1 MKEKSQLSEKVVP
14 LIKDLKAKHGKQVKF
29 IRCDNAGENKIL
41 EATCKK
47 ESLGIIFEF
56 TAPGTPQQ
64 NGMVERA
71 FATLYGSMRAMMKT
85 AGLTQV
91 QKNELWAE
99 CANTATD
106 LNNIV
111 LNNRNTPYQAFFGND
126 PKFINN
132 LHIFG
137 EKAVVKK
144 AAKIQSKLK
153 DKGIQVMFLGY
164 AKDHAEDVFRFLN
177 LETNRVILS
186 RDVIWLNKFVNPE
199 KTNTDEPREVL
210 MSEIPT

>member
-1 MKEKSQLSEKVVP
+1 
-14 LIKDLKAKHGKQVKF
+14 LIKDFKAKHGKQVKF
-29 IRCDNAGENKIL
+29 IRCDTAGENKIL

-47 ESLGIIFEF
+47 KGLGIIFEF

-85 AGLTQV
+85 AGLTHV

-111 LNNRNTPYQAFFGND
+111 LNNKNTPYQVFFGND
-126 PKFINN
+126 PKLSTTLTF
-132 LHIFG
+132 L
-137 EKAVVKK
+137 EK
-144 AAKIQSKLK
+144 KL
-153 DKGIQVMFLGY
+153 
-164 AKDHAEDVFRFLN
+164 
-177 LETNRVILS
+177 LS
-186 RDVIWLNKFVNPE
+186 RKQLKYNP
-199 KTNTDEPREVL
+199 N
-210 MSEIPT
+210 